1 MKKNIKSSF
10 SFVEIKSS
18 EKIQM
23 IGKTKMILY
32 FFLTIS
38 HSRLEI
44 ERSSSNKKN
53 SKFVKNKIKITQFL
67 CKQRINFKPNKNVG
81 HSHT

>member
-23 IGKTKMILY
+23 IGKTKNDFI

>member
-23 IGKTKMILY
+23 IGKTKNDYI
-32 FFLTIS
+32 FF
-38 HSRLEI
+38 
-44 ERSSSNKKN
+44 
-53 SKFVKNKIKITQFL
+53 
-67 CKQRINFKPNKNVG
+67 
-81 HSHT
+81 